1 MNLNTGGRVE
11 TIAAA
16 ATAPGRGAIGIVR
29 LSGPQA
35 AVIGRKITGIDL
47 IPRHAHYT
55 RFHDVDGGVI
65 DEGLALYF
73 PAPHSYSGEDMVELH
88 THGNPVILDQL
99 IAVAVKQGARPARP
113 GEFTERAFL
122 NGKLD
127 LAQAEA
133 VADLIMSQ
141 SARGVRS
148 ALASLQ
154 GEFSARLRGVS
165 ERLQQLRVGLE
176 ALLDFSEDDIAPGT
190 VARQREEFRSL
201 VNGIDEILAGCR
213 QGVLLT
219 EGLGVVI
226 LGRPNAGKSSL
237 FNRLLSEARAIVN
250 ETPGTTRDVL
260 RAEMLIHGVPVTVI
274 DTAGLR
280 GPVDTGDAIEQEGM
294 RRAREALA
302 WADHVLLVI
311 PYGEA
316 INDEDREVLAK
327 RPEGAQITLVR
338 SKIDCAGVAA
348 AERDTEQGREVW
360 LCALTGVGMEL
371 LERRLLP
378 VQEQGSGTY
387 TARRRHMIGI
397 EAARAHV
404 MEAERLLLGD
414 APAELTAEQL
424 RLAGRQLDQITGEYT
439 TEDLLGDIFRRF
451 CIGK

>member
-1 MNLNTGGRVE
+1 MSTNAGGPAE
-11 TIAAA
+11 TIAAT

-29 LSGPQA
+29 ISGPLV
-35 AVIGRKITGIDL
+35 AVIGRRITNINL
-47 IPRHAHYT
+47 TPRHAHYA
-55 RFHDVDGGVI
+55 RFHDADGGVI

-73 PAPHSYSGEDMVELH
+73 PAPHSYTGEDMLELQ

-99 IAVAVKQGARPARP
+99 IAAAVNQGARAACA

-127 LAQAEA
+127 LTQAEA

-141 SARGVRS
+141 SAQGVRS

-154 GEFSARLRGVS
+154 GEFSMRLHSLS
-165 ERLQQLRVGLE
+165 ERVRQLRANQE
-176 ALLDFSEDDIAPGT
+176 ALLDFSEDDVAPDT
-190 VARQREEFRSL
+190 MTRQREELRSL
-201 VNGIDEILAGCR
+201 VNNIDEILANCQ
-213 QGVLLT
+213 QGMLLT
-219 EGLGVVI
+219 EGLKVI
-226 LGRPNAGKSSL
+226 IVGRPNAGKSSL
-237 FNRLLSEARAIVN
+237 FNRLLSEACAIVN

-260 RAEMLIHGVPVTVI
+260 RAEMLLRGVPVTVI

-280 GPVDTGDAIEQEGM
+280 GPAYTEDAIEREGM

-316 INDEDREVLAK
+316 INEEDRQVLAE
-327 RPEGAQITLVR
+327 RPTGAQITLVR

-348 AERDTEQGREVW
+348 TERDAEPGREVW
-360 LCALTGVGMEL
+360 LSALTGAGMGL

-378 VQEQGSGTY
+378 VQEQGSGAY
-387 TARRRHMIGI
+387 TARRRHVAGI
-397 EAARAHV
+397 KTVRAHL
-404 MEAERLLLGD
+404 MEAERLLEKKE
-414 APAELTAEQL
+414 PSELVAEQL